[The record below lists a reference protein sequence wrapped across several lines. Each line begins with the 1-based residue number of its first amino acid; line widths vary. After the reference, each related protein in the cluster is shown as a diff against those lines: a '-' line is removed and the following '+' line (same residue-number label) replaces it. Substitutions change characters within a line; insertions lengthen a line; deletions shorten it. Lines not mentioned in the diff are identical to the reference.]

1 MRKSKFGHINIDD
14 VFDLLPEKDM
24 VKDQFADF
32 ARSMESQLIDLH
44 KELGKKEE
52 EISSLGSSRN
62 KKKKSQAENEY
73 SSLKDRIYVFQQ
85 NAITLLKEK
94 EASLWE
100 PFFSK
105 IKDAIKIVGEEKGL
119 LYVFD
124 SNSLLFNS
132 KDSIDITPDV
142 ISILKLTDNS
152 KKDEF
157 LN

>member
-14 VFDLLPEKDM
+14 VFDLLPGKDK
-24 VKDQFADF
+24 VKDEIADF
-32 ARSMESQLIDLH
+32 AKSMESQLIDLH
-44 KELGKKEE
+44 NELEKKEE
-52 EISSLGSSRN
+52 EINSFGNSRN
-62 KKKKSQAENEY
+62 KKKKNQAETEY
-73 SSLKDRIYVFQQ
+73 SSLKDRIYIFQQ

-94 EASLWE
+94 EASLLE

-105 IKDAIKIVGEEKGL
+105 IKDAIKVVGEEKGL
-119 LYVFD
+119 IYVFD

-142 ISILKLTDNS
+142 ISILKLADIS
-152 KKDEF
+152 KNDEF